1 MSEIRILKSLSKQT
15 HSWLTRM
22 DIGQINVI
30 INLLSGAMMLG
41 SIIYMITF
49 MLGSF
54 SSKSGAQSIRT
65 VLLSLLYFFGSTIPL
80 FWGVEW
86 SMEIARERALGPQAF
101 YLNIGASGLALAA
114 FLNICCG
121 LLTLGL
127 YLKGLRSQG
136 MTVQQAV
143 SEVRNFFRPKS
154 RK

>member
-1 MSEIRILKSLSKQT
+1 
-15 HSWLTRM
+15 M
-22 DIGQINVI
+22 DLNQINVI

-41 SIIYMITF
+41 SIVYMITF

-65 VLLSLLYFFGSTIPL
+65 VLLSLLYFFGSMIPL

-86 SMEIARERALGPQAF
+86 SMEIARQRAQGQEAF
-101 YLNIGASGLALAA
+101 YLNISASGLALAA
-114 FLNICCG
+114 FLNLCCG
-121 LLTLGL
+121 VLTIGL
-127 YLKGLRSQG
+127 YVKGLRSQG

>member
-1 MSEIRILKSLSKQT
+1 ME
-15 HSWLTRM
+15 
-22 DIGQINVI
+22 IGQINVI

-54 SSKSGAQSIRT
+54 SSKSGAQSIKT

-80 FWGVEW
+80 IWGVEW
-86 SMEIARERALGPQAF
+86 SMAVARERALGPEAF
-101 YLNIGASGLALAA
+101 YLNIGASGLALSA

-121 LLTLGL
+121 LLTIGL
-127 YLKGLRSQG
+127 YVKGLRSSG
-136 MTVQQAV
+136 LTVGQALN
-143 SEVRNFFRPKS
+143 EVRNFFRPKS